1 TTMLAVLAL
10 FFFTTG
16 SMKDFAL
23 ALFVGMISGTYST
36 IFIASGF
43 VEWWQRKVAKGNFKD
58 KAPKIAPTEGEA

>member
-1 TTMLAVLAL
+1 MLAVLAL

-43 VEWWQRKVAKGNFKD
+43 VDWWQRKVAKGNYKD
-58 KAPKIAPTEGEA
+58 KAPEAAPIEGKA